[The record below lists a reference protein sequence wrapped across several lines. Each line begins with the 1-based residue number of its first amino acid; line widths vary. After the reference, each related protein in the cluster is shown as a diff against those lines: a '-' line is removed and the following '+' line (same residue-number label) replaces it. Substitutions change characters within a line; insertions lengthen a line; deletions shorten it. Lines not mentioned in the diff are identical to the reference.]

1 MAFHPYL
8 NFPGTAREAMTRYQE
23 VLGGELHVMGSAD
36 MPSNGEMPPDWDPDL
51 VIHAALMVEGG
62 GMLMAS
68 DAPGAEGGAAGT
80 YVSYDAKDVDDA
92 RRVFEALS
100 EGGEVEMEFQETFW
114 SPGFGSF
121 RDRWGTLWMVGA
133 PSDFEMPG

>member
-8 NFPGTAREAMTRYQE
+8 NFPGTCREAFTRYQE
-23 VLGGELHVMGSAD
+23 VFGGQLHIMGSAD

-51 VIHAALMVEGG
+51 VIHAALTLED

-68 DAPGAEGGAAGT
+68 DAPGQEGGATGT
-80 YVSYDAKDVDDA
+80 YVSYSAKDVEDA
-92 RRVFEALS
+92 RRVYDALS
-100 EGGEVEMEFQETFW
+100 DGGEVEMEFQETFW

-121 RDRWGTLWMVGA
+121 RDRWGTLWMVSA
-133 PSDFEMPG
+133 PSEFEMPS

>member
-8 NFPGTAREAMTRYQE
+8 NFPGTCREALTRYQE
-23 VLGGELHVMGSAD
+23 VLGGELYIMGSAD

-51 VIHAALMVEGG
+51 VVHGALMLED

-68 DAPGAEGGAAGT
+68 DAPDMEGGAVGT
-80 YVSYDAKDVDDA
+80 YVHYEAKDVDDA
-92 RRVFEALS
+92 RRVHEALC
-100 EGGEVEMEFQETFW
+100 EGGDIEMDFQETFW

-121 RDRWGTLWMVGA
+121 RDRWGTLWMISA
-133 PSDFEMPG
+133 PSEFEMPS